1 LYHRI
6 IVTILLIQFG
16 LAQDTT
22 TADQIEDPFEIV
34 EEDTATYTVSDTI
47 LIPIPELRDDKDTLA
62 ILPLGKPFFN
72 YDSDIKQLQ
81 LPIPQTGYADNIYW
95 VFGLVLG
102 SAMAQNST
110 QVIKKLGLAGIGCR
124 PFFWPMNLQPVFQ
137 KMGLFSGETY
147 PVAEK
152 LGDRGF
158 YIPSGMALT
167 DDEANLTAEK
177 LRQIIES

>member
-1 LYHRI
+1 MCLTNNSQLAERCRSFRNLCFQKEKRFFHEELGWNYRI
-6 IVTILLIQFG
+6 TNLQAALG
-16 LAQDTT
+16 LAQLEN
-22 TADQIEDPFEIV
+22 IEEHIQQKRK
-34 EEDTATYTVSDTI
+34 I
-47 LIPIPELRDDKDTLA
+47 
-62 ILPLGKPFFN
+62 GKR
-72 YDSDIKQLQ
+72 YHDLLSDIKQLQ

-102 SAMAQNST
+102 SAMVQNST

>member
-1 LYHRI
+1 MYHRI

-34 EEDTATYTVSDTI
+34 EEDTATYTVSDTT

-81 LPIPQTGYADNIYW
+81 N
-95 VFGLVLG
+95 
-102 SAMAQNST
+102 
-110 QVIKKLGLAGIGCR
+110 
-124 PFFWPMNLQPVFQ
+124 
-137 KMGLFSGETY
+137 
-147 PVAEK
+147 
-152 LGDRGF
+152 
-158 YIPSGMALT
+158 
-167 DDEANLTAEK
+167 
-177 LRQIIES
+177 QIDS